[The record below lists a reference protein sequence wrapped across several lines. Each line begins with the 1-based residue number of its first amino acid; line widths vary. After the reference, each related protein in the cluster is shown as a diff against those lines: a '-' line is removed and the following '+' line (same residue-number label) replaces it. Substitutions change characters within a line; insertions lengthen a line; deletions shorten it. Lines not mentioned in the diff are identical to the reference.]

1 MNLVAKEYCTCSVD
15 DGVLILSEFAGA
27 AAQLQHGALLVNPY
41 DVKGVADALYLAVN
55 MDRQERLN
63 RMRLLRRS
71 VGRQNVFWWVDAFLR
86 AAISAD
92 LSAFPHVEVYV
103 PQAPSDAAD
112 LPEEQNLRAS
122 LNASGL

>member
-1 MNLVAKEYCTCSVD
+1 M
-15 DGVLILSEFAGA
+15 ILSEFAGA

-41 DVKGVADALYLAVN
+41 DVKGVADALHHAIS

-63 RMRLLRRS
+63 RMRRLRRS
-71 VGRQNVFWWVDAFLR
+71 VARQNVFWWVDAFLR

-92 LSAFPHVEVYV
+92 LRAFPHVEDYV
-103 PQAPSDAAD
+103 PQAPTEA
-112 LPEEQNLRAS
+112 PELLDEDDRRAS